1 MPTGAIDLTRDS
13 EWRNVRVCV
22 VGLGIAGYSCADALM
37 QLGAQVTVVDQADEQ
52 AQHERAEVLGHLGG
66 RVVLGEGAAVPMDSD
81 VVVVSPGIRPTSPLI
96 APAVSAGVPVWGEL
110 ELAWRLRRSAH
121 DAPWLCVTGTNG
133 KTTTTLMLDSILR
146 ASGAN
151 SVAAGNIGNPLVD
164 VVMHDQVDVI
174 AVEVGAPQLP
184 FVTSMSPWSAVCL
197 NIAHDHL
204 DHFGDYPSYVAAK
217 ERVFHHCQ
225 VAACYCV
232 EEPQTRSMVER
243 ADVVDGC
250 RAIGITRD
258 VPGVGMLGIVDDLL
272 VDRAFVD
279 DRRNTAQELASVA
292 DVRPAAPHNVVNAL
306 GAAALARSFGVEA
319 SAVQQGLREFQ
330 PAPHRIADAG
340 HVNGVMFVDDSK
352 ATNAHAAAMSL
363 RAYRSVVWIAGGMA
377 KGQNFDDLVSSV
389 ADRLRGVVLMGVDAE
404 AIRTSLT
411 RHAPDVPVIVVQR
424 SDTGAMTEAVAAAF
438 AWAEPGD
445 VVLLAP
451 GCASWDMFDDYAHRG
466 RTFTDAVR
474 ELQSHGQGPS

>member
-1 MPTGAIDLTRDS
+1 MPVGTIDLTRDS

-22 VGLGIAGYSCADALM
+22 VGLGVAGYSCADALV
-37 QLGAQVTVVDQADEQ
+37 QLGAQVTVVDQADEP
-52 AQHERAEVLGHLGG
+52 AQHERAEILGHLGA
-66 RVVLGEGAAVPMDSD
+66 RVALGEGALIPVDSD
-81 VVVVSPGIRPTSPLI
+81 LVVVSPGLRPTSPLI
-96 APAVSAGVPVWGEL
+96 APAVSARVPVWGEL
-110 ELAWRLRRSAH
+110 ELAWRLRRSAG

-146 ASGAN
+146 ASGAS

-184 FVTSMSPWSAVCL
+184 FVTSMSPWAAVCL

-217 ERVFHHCQ
+217 ERVFHNCQ

-243 ADVVDGC
+243 ADVVEGC
-250 RAIGITRD
+250 RAVGITREI
-258 VPGVGMLGIVDDLL
+258 PGVGMLGIVDDLL

-279 DRRNTAQELASVA
+279 DRRNAAQELAAVA

-306 GAAALARSFGVEA
+306 AAAALARSYGVEA
-319 SAVQQGLREFQ
+319 SAVRRGLRHFQ

-340 HVNGVMFVDDSK
+340 EVNGVIFVDDSK
-352 ATNAHAAAMSL
+352 ATNAHAAAKSL
-363 RAYRSVVWIAGGMA
+363 LAYRSVVWIAGGMA
-377 KGQNFDDLVSSV
+377 KGQNFDDLVSNV

-404 AIRTSLT
+404 AIRASLT

-424 SDTGAMTEAVAAAF
+424 SDTGAMTEAVDAAF

-474 ELQSHGQGPS
+474 ELQSRSQGPS

>member
-1 MPTGAIDLTRDS
+1 MPVGAIDLTRDS
-13 EWRNVRVCV
+13 DWRDVRACV
-22 VGLGIAGYSCADALM
+22 VGLGVAGYSCADALM
-37 QLGAQVTVVDQADEQ
+37 QLGAQLTVVDQSDDQ
-52 AQHERAEVLGHLGG
+52 AQSERAEILGHLGA
-66 RVVLGEGAAVPMDSD
+66 RVVVGEAAAIPVDTD
-81 VVVVSPGIRPTSPLI
+81 LVVVSPGVRPASPLI
-96 APAVSAGVPVWGEL
+96 ANAVSAGVPIWGEL
-110 ELAWRLRRSAH
+110 ELAWRLRRSRN

-146 ASGAN
+146 ASGAM

-204 DHFGDYPSYVAAK
+204 DHFGDFASYVAAK
-217 ERVFHHCQ
+217 ERVFHNCQ

-232 EEPQTRSMVER
+232 EEPQTRAMVER
-243 ADVVDGC
+243 ADVVNGC
-250 RAIGITRD
+250 RAIGITREI
-258 VPGVGMLGIVDDLL
+258 PGVGMLGIVDDLL

-279 DRRNTAQELASVA
+279 DRRNSAQELASVA
-292 DVRPAAPHNVVNAL
+292 DVRPAAPHNVINAL
-306 GAAALARSFGVEA
+306 GAAALARSYGVEA
-319 SAVQQGLREFQ
+319 SAVQQGLRRFE

-340 HVNGVMFVDDSK
+340 QVDGVIFVDDSK

-389 ADRLRGVVLMGVDAE
+389 ADRLRGVILMGVDAE

-424 SDTGAMTEAVAAAF
+424 SDTGAMTEAVDAAY

-474 ELQSHGQGPS
+474 ELHIRSQGPS

>member
-66 RVVLGEGAAVPMDSD
+66 RVVLGEGAAVPMESD